1 MSSGCCSVI
10 VVGAGCISDTLWRY
24 ILCVVGCVG
33 IYHLVGCVGL
43 RKGRNKG
50 NATYNPGCV
59 CLPFLD
65 RECPGMSLDILLDY
79 TPFCGHF
86 VGCGKGTGS
95 TKGYVKNTTP
105 VAIQTLYERI
115 RFLRNSVRNRVG
127 RRIHSMYVKST
138 RRRLLD
144 TR

>member
-1 MSSGCCSVI
+1 MRCGCCPII
-10 VVGAGCISDTLWRY
+10 VVVGGCRHPVEVNF
-24 ILCVVGCVG
+24 CVVYFALGFYPTMG
-33 IYHLVGCVGL
+33 SRSSCVGL

-79 TPFCGHF
+79 TPFCGHL

-105 VAIQTLYERI
+105 VAIQTLYDHMGVSCLKKCHTI
-115 RFLRNSVRNRVG
+115 PSP
-127 RRIHSMYVKST
+127 T
-138 RRRLLD
+138 
-144 TR
+144 